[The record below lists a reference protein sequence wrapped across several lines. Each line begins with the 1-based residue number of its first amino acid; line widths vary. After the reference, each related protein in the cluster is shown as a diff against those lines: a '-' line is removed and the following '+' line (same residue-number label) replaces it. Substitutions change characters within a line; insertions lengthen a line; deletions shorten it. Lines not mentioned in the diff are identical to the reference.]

1 MLLKLFFNKEKS
13 KDYLTIMHNYAQ
25 LTKMIS
31 SGILRVTEMEEHTT
45 KKKKKDKFILWLENA
60 LR

>member
-45 KKKKKDKFILWLENA
+45 KKKKKKINSFYD
-60 LR
+60 